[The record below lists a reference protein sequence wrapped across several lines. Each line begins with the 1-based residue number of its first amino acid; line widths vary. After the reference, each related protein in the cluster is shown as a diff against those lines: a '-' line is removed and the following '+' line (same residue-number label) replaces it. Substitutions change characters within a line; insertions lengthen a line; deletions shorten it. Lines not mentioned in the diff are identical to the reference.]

1 MPKKFSDQERDWIRL
16 KLLAEAK
23 RQFELSGLRKT
34 SVETLTKAAGIAQ
47 GSFYMFFGSKEELYY
62 ELLLQEEQRI
72 RTRVLESHPPDQNH
86 SRDSIRSFLMDA
98 LRLMDDSPLLRQ
110 MMERG
115 EMELLLRKL
124 PPALLE
130 RNELEDRDA
139 LLPVITAW
147 RNAGIM
153 PNTPPETI
161 VGMIRALALLALH
174 KQEIGESQYSATLEL
189 LVDVLSAGMLS
200 VSEQAKGGE
209 VHD

>member
-1 MPKKFSDQERDWIRL
+1 MPKKFSDQERDWIRH

-98 LRLMDDSPLLRQ
+98 LRLMDESPLLRQ

-153 PNTPPETI
+153 PDIPPETI
-161 VGMIRALALLALH
+161 VGMIRALLGLH

-189 LVDVLSAGMLS
+189 LVDVLSAGMMS
-200 VSEQAKGGE
+200 ISEQAKGGE